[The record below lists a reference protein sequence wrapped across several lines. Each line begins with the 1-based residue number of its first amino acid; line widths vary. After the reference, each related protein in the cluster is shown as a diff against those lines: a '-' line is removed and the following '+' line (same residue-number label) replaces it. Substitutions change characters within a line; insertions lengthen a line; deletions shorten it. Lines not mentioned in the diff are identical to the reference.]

1 MGTGIAALA
10 AAHGNG
16 HRRSA
21 RVAALAL
28 NSDAADCAGRR
39 GCMFTVF
46 HIMGPARDELAAL
59 KDGHDIRIAALAKTT
74 GLGYLDSQLALGCWR
89 LDTG

>member
-1 MGTGIAALA
+1 
-10 AAHGNG
+10 
-16 HRRSA
+16 
-21 RVAALAL
+21 
-28 NSDAADCAGRR
+28 
-39 GCMFTVF
+39 MFTVF